1 MRVCVLRIVLAALA
15 VLIVYTGG
23 PSDIKTATAQQ
34 IAVEEIV
41 VTARKRA
48 ERLQD
53 IPLTITAFTAADIED
68 AGFQDLADV
77 ALQTAGMQFFSRR
90 SAFKGGRVDS
100 VINLRGVS
108 TGSSLDHLQPTSLFI
123 DGIFVL
129 GTASSV
135 GLQDLERI
143 EVIKG
148 PQSAFF
154 GRNTFAGAVN
164 YITKDPSLTDYETK
178 MDISAATYDKYDLN
192 VLTSVPLVEDKL
204 AVQIN
209 ARLYSRGGEWTATD
223 GGRLGDESSEY
234 ISAVVYGE
242 PTENLSFKFR
252 AYYQKDDDGPP
263 VSGVLEGD
271 KHDTCTG
278 TSVQRL
284 NLDGT
289 TGTFNPTRYIC
300 GDMPTYKSGLIPLSR
315 ETTLTPPNL
324 GLNRNGIVFSTGA
337 PIIGPQPNAIK
348 EFLLDDLFI
357 KSVPTL
363 DGYGMER
370 DQVRISL
377 NVDYEFGD
385 GYVATF
391 LGGWNDMGMNF
402 LRDYDQTD
410 TQAWYSSDPKF
421 GRDYSL
427 ELRVASPQDKRLR
440 WLAGATYYDQEFIV
454 NGGGGLLILSCF
466 NFFVPPACNGG
477 PGVFTLPPTSGNVA
491 EVMSAYA
498 GIDFDI
504 TEQLTFSAEV
514 RYQIDERTVGEAG
527 FFQVAEFKDWVPR
540 FILNY
545 RPTEETTIYGQV
557 SRGVLPGV
565 TNGLIAT
572 CSPNEFLVPYVNP
585 NISPIPSTAS
595 ECDQIASQLSD
606 GLQVNTPTQ
615 QLDAI
620 EIGLKQELMDGRVR
634 FNLTGFHYE
643 WKNRPYG
650 LIVTWVRDAENPLER
665 DGIPNPFPNSLTVQ
679 VNGSV
684 KFKGLEFESQAQLSE
699 NWTAQLNASWQ
710 DNTNTDLRNR
720 SQVQVNGGF
729 SNMNGLKTPR
739 YPEWMGNL
747 STTYSAPLTSDWD
760 WYGRADFSYQGGYF
774 ADVDNLNKGPS
785 WLVTNVRAGITRDD
799 FRLELF
805 VRNLFQ
811 ERAWMNAFGGAH
823 FAHYSFNF
831 SGFRGINVAPQEK
844 RTIGLRTNITF

>member
-1 MRVCVLRIVLAALA
+1 MRVCAFRAVLAALA
-15 VLIVYTGG
+15 VLVAYTGG

-34 IAVEEIV
+34 LAVEEIV

-53 IPLTITAFTAADIED
+53 IPLAITAFTSADIED

-77 ALQTAGMQFFSRR
+77 AMSTAGMQFFSRR
-90 SAFKGGRVDS
+90 SGFKGGRIDS
-100 VINLRGVS
+100 VINLRGAS
-108 TGSSLDHLQPTSLFI
+108 TGASLDHVQPTSLFV

-129 GTASSV
+129 GTASSI

-164 YITKDPSLTDYETK
+164 FITKNPSLTDYETK
-178 MDISAATYDKYDLN
+178 IDMSAATYDKYDVNL
-192 VLTSVPLVEDKL
+192 LTSVPLVEDKL
-204 AVQIN
+204 AIQLN
-209 ARLYSRGGEWTATD
+209 ARVYSRGGEWTATD
-223 GGRLGDESSEY
+223 GGRLGDESSEF
-234 ISAVVYGE
+234 ISLVAYGE

-263 VSGVLEGD
+263 VTGVLPGD
-271 KHDTCTG
+271 IYDTCSG

-284 NLDGT
+284 NMDGT
-289 TGTFNPTRYIC
+289 TGTFNPSRYIC
-300 GDMPTYKSGLIPLSR
+300 GQVPDYHSGLVPLSR
-315 ETTLTPPNL
+315 ETTLTPSNL
-324 GLNRNGIVFSTGA
+324 GLDRFGIVFSTGA
-337 PIIGPQPNAIK
+337 PIFGPQPNAIK
-348 EFLLDDLFI
+348 EYLLDELFV
-357 KSVPTL
+357 KSVPSL

-370 DQVRISL
+370 DQVRVAL

-410 TQAWYSSDPKF
+410 TQAWYSTDPKF
-421 GRDYSL
+421 GRDFSL
-427 ELRVASPQDKRLR
+427 ETRVASPQDQRFR
-440 WLAGATYYDQEFIV
+440 WLVGATYYDQDFV
-454 NGGGGLLILSCF
+454 TSGTGGLLVLSCF
-466 NFFVPPACNGG
+466 NFFVPPACAGG
-477 PGVFTLPPTSGNVA
+477 PGIFTLPATSGNTA
-491 EVMSAYA
+491 EVIAGYA
-498 GIDFDI
+498 GVDFDI
-504 TEQLTFSAEV
+504 TEELTFSAEV
-514 RYQIDERTVGEAG
+514 RYQIDERTTGEAG
-527 FFQVAEFKDWVPR
+527 FFQVAEFMDWVPR
-540 FILNY
+540 FILSY
-545 RPTEETTIYGQV
+545 QPLEDTTIYAQA

-565 TNGLIAT
+565 TNGLVAT

-585 NISPIPSTAS
+585 NIGPMPSVAS

-606 GLQVNTPTQ
+606 GLQFNTPTQ
-615 QLDAI
+615 RLDAI
-620 EIGLKQELMDGRVR
+620 ELGWKQTLADGRFR
-634 FNLTGFHYE
+634 FNLTGWMYK

-650 LIVTWVRDAENPLER
+650 ISVTWVRDAEDPAQR
-665 DGIPNPFPNSLTVQ
+665 DGIPNPFPNSLGVQ

-684 KFKGLEFESQAQLSE
+684 KFKGLEFESGMQITE
-699 NWTAQLNASWQ
+699 NWDAQFNASWQ
-710 DNTNTDLRNR
+710 DNENTDLRSR
-720 SQVQVNGGF
+720 ASIQVNGGF
-729 SNMNGLKTPR
+729 ENMNGLRGSR
-739 YPEWMGNL
+739 YPEWMANL
-747 STTYSAPLTSDWD
+747 STTYNAPLTSNWD

-774 ADVDNLNKGPS
+774 ADVDNLMEGPS
-785 WLVTNVRAGITRDD
+785 WLITNLRAGITRED

-811 ERAWMNAFGGAH
+811 ERAWQNVFGGAH

-831 SGFRGINVAPQEK
+831 AGFRGANVSPQEK